1 MANPKAKQ
9 RSKKE
14 AYIEA
19 EELLSQREINS
30 SKKSRFSRADL
41 ERSGIVLNPKQL
53 ELYKG
58 IRNNTLTICQGPAG
72 TSKAQP
78 LTSPVLT
85 PDGWVMMSDIEIG
98 DRVISQD
105 GNSTIVTGIFPQGKK
120 DIWELTF
127 SDGTKVECCSEHL
140 WLTQTENDRNFRKW
154 SKKTNGKRSR
164 FSSPKEGTVKT
175 TMDIV
180 ESLTTNRGRI
190 NHSIPI
196 VEPVNLNESNIE
208 IDPYI
213 FGCLLGDGC
222 FRNHIGFTS
231 KDFEIIN
238 SINELL
244 NEEND
249 IELSYRDNYDYAL
262 VKKTKNNK
270 YKRYLEELN
279 LWNKKSED
287 KFIPNCYKFNS
298 IENRIKL
305 LRGLMD
311 TDGSV
316 SKDGTFVSYSTSS
329 SRLKDDVKELV
340 QSLGGIAT
348 DHSPYIPKYEY
359 KDEIKEGKLHYRLT
373 ITMNPDINPFS
384 LSRKKDMVVSKTKYK
399 PTRYIVS
406 AKLIGQKEAQC
417 IKVDHPSHL
426 YVTNDYIVTHNT
438 FTACYTALALLADQK
453 IQRIVLTKP
462 IQESGENLGFL
473 PGTIQEKTD
482 PYMKSYFSNFEKIIG
497 KGALEWMR
505 ATGEIIVEPLAYMRG
520 TTYDDCIMLM
530 DEAQNSTMTQLM
542 LWVTRLGNNSKAIMM
557 GDISQY
563 DIRRSDSRFL
573 DFINL
578 YKEDEGIFNF
588 AFAAD
593 DIVRNK
599 FLINIVNKYEKW
611 KTENDKVVQQ
621 EQPWKKK
628 Y

>member
-30 SKKSRFSRADL
+30 SKKSRFSRTDL

-78 LTSPVLT
+78 LTSPILT
-85 PDGWVMMSDIEIG
+85 PNGWVTMGDIEIG

-105 GNSTIVTGIFPQGKK
+105 GTSTIVLGVFPQGEK

-127 SDGTKVECCSEHL
+127 SDGSKVECCSEHL
-140 WLTQTENDRNFRKW
+140 WATQTENDRNFRKW
-154 SKKTNGKRSR
+154 TKTIDNKRHRYSK
-164 FSSPKEGTVKT
+164 PKEGSVKT
-175 TMDIV
+175 TLDIV
-180 ESLTTNRGRI
+180 ESLYTKRGRI
-190 NHSIPI
+190 NHTIPM
-196 VEPVNLNESNIE
+196 VLPVNFNEVELE
-208 IDPYI
+208 IDSYL

-222 FRNHIGFTS
+222 FRNNLEFTS
-231 KDFEIIN
+231 ADIEIIN
-238 SINELL
+238 SITELL
-244 NEEND
+244 ADEND
-249 IELSYRDNYDYAL
+249 MELSYRKNYDYVL
-262 VKKTKNNK
+262 ITKTKTNK
-270 YKRYLEELN
+270 YKKYLKELN
-279 LWNKKSED
+279 LWNKKSVD

-298 IENRIKL
+298 VENRIKL

-311 TDGSV
+311 TDGSI
-316 SKDGTFVSYSTSS
+316 SKDGTFVSYSSS
-329 SRLKDDVKELV
+329 SFSLKEDVKELV

-348 DHSPYIPKYEY
+348 DHTPYIPKYKYNGEM
-359 KDEIKEGKLHYRLT
+359 KEGLLHYRLT

-384 LSRKKDMVVSKTKYK
+384 LKRKMDIVVPKTKYK
-399 PTRYIVS
+399 PTRYIIS
-406 AKLIGQKEAQC
+406 AKLIGKKEAQC
-417 IKVDHPSHL
+417 IKVEHPSHL
-426 YVTNDYIVTHNT
+426 YITNDYVVTHNT

-453 IQRIVLTKP
+453 IQRIILTKP

-563 DIRRSDSRFL
+563 DIRKSDSRFL

-578 YKEDEGIFNF
+578 YNKDEDIFNF
-588 AFAAD
+588 AFAAE

-621 EQPWKKK
+621 EQPWKRK
-628 Y
+628 

>member
-30 SKKSRFSRADL
+30 SKKSRFSKADL

-78 LTSPVLT
+78 LSSPILT
-85 PDGWVMMSDIEIG
+85 PNGWTTMGDIEIG
-98 DRVISQD
+98 DRVISKD
-105 GNSTIVTGIFPQGKK
+105 GTSTIVTGIFPQGEK

-140 WLTQTENDRNFRKW
+140 WFTQTENDRNNRKW
-154 SKKTNGKRSR
+154 TKKIEGKRTR
-164 FSSPKEGTVKT
+164 YPSPKEGSVKT
-175 TMDIV
+175 TIDIIDT
-180 ESLTTNRGRI
+180 LYTKRGRL
-190 NHSIPI
+190 NHIIPI
-196 VEPVNLNESNIE
+196 VSPVNFNTIEVE
-208 IDPYI
+208 IDPYL

-222 FRNHIGFTS
+222 FRHHLGFSTS
-231 KDFEIIN
+231 DQEIIN
-238 SINELL
+238 LINESIIDEDNMILSHR
-244 NEEND
+244 NE
-249 IELSYRDNYDYAL
+249 YDYAL
-262 VKKTKNNK
+262 ITKTKSNK
-270 YKRYLEELN
+270 YKQYLISLN
-279 LWNKKSED
+279 LWNKKSEE
-287 KFIPNCYKFNS
+287 KFIPKCYLFNDTES
-298 IENRIKL
+298 RIKL

-311 TDGSV
+311 TDGSI
-316 SKDGTFVSYSTSS
+316 SKDGLYTSYSTSS
-329 SRLKDDVKELV
+329 YQLKEDVKELI

-348 DHSPYIPKYEY
+348 DHKPYIPKYEY
-359 KDEIKEGKLHYRLT
+359 NSEIKEGKLHYRLT
-373 ITMNPDINPFS
+373 ITMNPDINPFN
-384 LSRKKDMVVSKTKYK
+384 LSRKKDIVIPKSKYK

-406 AKLIGQKEAQC
+406 AKLLGKKEAQC
-417 IKVDHPSHL
+417 IKVEHTSHL
-426 YVTNDYIVTHNT
+426 YVTNDYVVTHNT

-453 IQRIVLTKP
+453 IQRIILTKP

-497 KGALEWMR
+497 KGTLEWMR

-563 DIRRSDSRFL
+563 DIRKSDSRFL

-578 YKEDEGIFNF
+578 YNQDDDIFNF
-588 AFAAD
+588 AFGAD

-611 KTENDKVVQQ
+611 KTENDKLVQQ
-621 EQPWKKK
+621 EQPWKRK
-628 Y
+628 

>member
-14 AYIEA
+14 VYIEA
-19 EELLSQREINS
+19 EEFLAQREANS

-41 ERSGIVLNPKQL
+41 ERSGVVLKEKQQV
-53 ELYKG
+53 LYKG

-85 PDGWVMMSDIEIG
+85 PNGWVTMGDIEVG

-105 GNSTIVTGIFPQGKK
+105 GTSTIVTGVFPQGEK

-127 SDGTKVECCSEHL
+127 SDGSKVECCSDHL
-140 WLTQTENDRNFRKW
+140 WMTQEEKDRNFRKW
-154 SKKTNGKRSR
+154 TKKVDGKRKR
-164 FSSPKEGTVKT
+164 YSSPRDGSVKT
-175 TMDIV
+175 TAEIV
-180 ESLTTNRGRI
+180 ETLYTKRNRI
-190 NHSIPI
+190 NHTIPI
-196 VEPVNLNESNIE
+196 VCPVNFNETEVE
-208 IDPYI
+208 IDPYL
-213 FGCLLGDGC
+213 FGCLLGDGS
-222 FRNHIGFTS
+222 FRHHLGFS
-231 KDFEIIN
+231 SADNEVID
-238 SINELL
+238 SINNILS
-244 NEEND
+244 EESD
-249 IELSYRDNYDYAL
+249 IELSYRGDYDFAL
-262 VKKTKNNK
+262 ITSTKTNK
-270 YKRYLEELN
+270 YKKYLEKLN

-287 KFIPNCYKFNS
+287 KFIPNCYKFNNV
-298 IENRIKL
+298 ENRIKL

-311 TDGSV
+311 TDGSS
-316 SKDGTFVSYSTSS
+316 SKDGLFISYSSS
-329 SRLKDDVKELV
+329 SFSLKEDVKELV

-348 DHSPYIPKYEY
+348 DHTPKYEY
-359 KDEIKEGKLHYRLT
+359 NGEKKEGKLHYRLT

-384 LSRKKDMVVSKTKYK
+384 LSRKSDIVIPKSKYK
-399 PTRYIVS
+399 PNRYIIS
-406 AKLIGQKEAQC
+406 AKLIGKKEAKC
-417 IKVDHPSHL
+417 IKVEHPTHL
-426 YVTNDYIVTHNT
+426 YITNDYIVTHNT

-497 KGALEWMR
+497 KGQLEWMR
-505 ATGEIIVEPLAYMRG
+505 ATGEIVVEPLAYMRG
-520 TTYDDCIMLM
+520 TTYDNCIMLM

-542 LWVTRLGNNSKAIMM
+542 LWVTRLGDSSKAIMM

-563 DIRRSDSRFL
+563 DIRKSDSRFL

-578 YKEDEGIFNF
+578 YKEDEDVFNF
-588 AFAAD
+588 KFEAD

-611 KTENDKVVQQ
+611 KNENDKIVQL
-621 EQPWKKK
+621 EQPWKRK
-628 Y
+628 